1 MNSYTYFFTLI
12 LIFFYIK
19 VSFSNQPVKFDNAA
33 YQLSVPKILD
43 LEDKKLYLKI
53 RSLQIEGNWS
63 EVDKKVKLLK
73 DKILLGHIDYDKLMH
88 PNKYKSSY
96 DELSEWL
103 IKYNDFPIV
112 MQRRVY
118 SLMMK
123 RSSDPKK
130 INNEK
135 NNVVESTSEAPSLD
149 QNIEVSKISRN
160 EAIENEDRVQFEN
173 STVIGSISLVGA
185 SIDDLTFKKYTNT
198 LNGDDNVVLLNPK
211 KVEDGYYIETGW
223 ATANKNINL
232 PNSKTIWT
240 IEGNNKLTPNS
251 PIKLSWTNDQN
262 IKFIKDISIDDQ
274 YLFKVNQTIINNSEK
289 TYNFYP
295 YGQIIR
301 NIAPEIIDFFIL
313 HEGLIGVFDDQLVEE
328 DYDDIEE
335 KKFSINAD
343 KGWLGITDKYW
354 ITSLIPQ
361 ENRKFRT
368 DFDYKN
374 KFRANFIETS
384 ATEIGANETKS
395 NEIKIIIAAKEVDII
410 DGYAE
415 NLNISKYDLAID
427 WGWFY
432 FLVKPLF
439 FVIDYFFELTG
450 NFGIAI
456 ILITICIRIV
466 FFPLANY
473 SFKSMAKMKV
483 LQPEMTRL
491 KELHK
496 EDKMKLQQE
505 MMALYKKEKVN
516 PVSGCLPIFIQIPF
530 FFAIYKVLF
539 VTLEMRHQPFYGWI
553 KDLSERDPT
562 SIFNLFGLIPWD
574 PPSFLLIGVWPCLMG
589 LSMYLQQKLNPTPPD
604 PIQAKIFA
612 FFPLFLTVI
621 LAPFPSGLV
630 IYWTINNILT
640 MAQQYVIIKRTTVKT
655 AQ

>member
-1 MNSYTYFFTLI
+1 MDSKNVIAAISLSAAVIIIYGLFFAPPPPDTI
-12 LIFFYIK
+12 
-19 VSFSNQPVKFDNAA
+19 
-33 YQLSVPKILD
+33 
-43 LEDKKLYLKI
+43 
-53 RSLQIEGNWS
+53 
-63 EVDKKVKLLK
+63 
-73 DKILLGHIDYDKLMH
+73 
-88 PNKYKSSY
+88 
-96 DELSEWL
+96 
-103 IKYNDFPIV
+103 
-112 MQRRVY
+112 
-118 SLMMK
+118 
-123 RSSDPKK
+123 K

-135 NNVVESTSEAPSLD
+135 NNIVESTSEAPSLD
-149 QNIEVSKISRN
+149 QNVEVSKISRN

-173 STVIGSISLVGA
+173 STVIGSISLVGG
-185 SIDDLTFKKYTNT
+185 SIDDLTFKKFTNT
-198 LNGDDNVVLLNPK
+198 LNGDDNVILLNPK

-301 NIAPEIIDFFIL
+301 NLAPEIIDFFIL

-439 FVIDYFFELTG
+439 FLIDYFFKLTG

>member
-1 MNSYTYFFTLI
+1 MDSKNVIAAISLSAAVIIIYGLFFA
-12 LIFFYIK
+12 
-19 VSFSNQPVKFDNAA
+19 P
-33 YQLSVPKILD
+33 P
-43 LEDKKLYLKI
+43 
-53 RSLQIEGNWS
+53 
-63 EVDKKVKLLK
+63 
-73 DKILLGHIDYDKLMH
+73 
-88 PNKYKSSY
+88 P
-96 DELSEWL
+96 
-103 IKYNDFPIV
+103 P
-112 MQRRVY
+112 
-118 SLMMK
+118 
-123 RSSDPKK
+123 DPKK
-130 INNEK
+130 IDNEK

-198 LNGDDNVVLLNPK
+198 LNGDDNVILLNPK

-301 NIAPEIIDFFIL
+301 NLAPEIIDFFIL

-439 FVIDYFFELTG
+439 FLIDYFFKLTG